1 MERRCHR
8 GSRLLR
14 RLRDASGQLRRHA
27 AALRGERA
35 AGIRRLASRKRGDLH
50 RACRDAR
57 YKRSWSHRVHH
68 DALRQRHGALRQRGR
83 IARASRPGAVRHRA
97 QPRQDH
103 HRVRGHL
110 PAVAGRTDDLLP
122 AGDYSDRRLN
132 GEDLPSDIRRRA
144 RRIRAGRR
152 ACGKTRKQLRP
163 QGEKHAHDAGNTR
176 KERRQNMLASFA
188 NAFKVPELRG
198 KILFTITILALY
210 RLGAYIPVP
219 GIPFHAF
226 ADAFQGN
233 GVAMVMLDLFT
244 GGALS
249 NFSVFALGIMPYI
262 TASIII
268 QLLQMDI
275 IPYLT
280 ELSKQGATGR
290 KKINQITRYLGIAF
304 AFIEGYA
311 FAFAFIGK
319 SGDVFEYLYIA
330 TILTAGTAFLLWLGD
345 QITQKGIGNGI
356 SLIIM
361 AGIIA
366 TLPQMFID
374 AFTGLVVFDGTA
386 QVITLGIIKF
396 ILFVIIYFAIVIGI
410 IFVQESERRVP
421 IQYANKSTSAYAN
434 SAQSFMP
441 IKINSAGVIP
451 VIFASS
457 LLTIPGI
464 LAQVIKNE
472 TFTLV
477 VEKYL
482 TYTTPVGFLI
492 YVILIFFFAYFYTF
506 IQLKPEEFAKNLQE
520 NGGYIPG
527 IRPGEETKKHISKIL
542 SRLTILGATFLVVIA
557 GLPILFSKVTSLPT
571 SVSIGGT
578 GLLIVV
584 GVALETYKQLEG
596 SILTR
601 SYKRGYSRR

>member
-1 MERRCHR
+1 MSKTMKQLFTSTNKDLRHR
-8 GSRLLR
+8 IYFTL
-14 RLRDASGQLRRHA
+14 
-27 AALRGERA
+27 
-35 AGIRRLASRKRGDLH
+35 
-50 RACRDAR
+50 
-57 YKRSWSHRVHH
+57 
-68 DALRQRHGALRQRGR
+68 GALMIFILG
-83 IARASRPGAVRHRA
+83 IS
-97 QPRQDH
+97 
-103 HRVRGHL
+103 
-110 PAVAGRTDDLLP
+110 
-122 AGDYSDRRLN
+122 
-132 GEDLPSDIRRRA
+132 IR
-144 RRIRAGRR
+144 
-152 ACGKTRKQLRP
+152 
-163 QGEKHAHDAGNTR
+163 
-176 KERRQNMLASFA
+176 
-188 NAFKVPELRG
+188 
-198 KILFTITILALY
+198 
-210 RLGAYIPVP
+210 VP
-219 GIPFHAF
+219 GT
-226 ADAFQGN
+226 Q
-233 GVAMVMLDLFT
+233 DLTSNLGFLELVNT
-244 GGALS
+244 LGGGALQ
-249 NFSVFALGIMPYI
+249 NFSIFALGVMPYI
-262 TASIII
+262 TASIIM

-275 IPYLT
+275 IPYFT
-280 ELSKQGATGR
+280 ELRKQGATGR
-290 KKINQITRYLGIAF
+290 QKLNQITRYVGIAF

-311 FAFAFIGK
+311 FAFAFIGR
-319 SGDVFEYLYIA
+319 SGDVLEYLYIA
-330 TILTAGTAFLLWLGD
+330 TVLTAGTAFLLWLGD

-374 AFTGLVVFDGTA
+374 AFNGLIAFDGTA

-396 ILFVIIYFAIVIGI
+396 ILFVFIYFAIVIGI
-410 IFVQESERRVP
+410 IFIQESERRIP
-421 IQYANKSTSAYAN
+421 IQYANKSTSAYDK

-441 IKINSAGVIP
+441 IKINTAGVIP

-457 LLTIPGI
+457 LLAIPGI

-492 YVILIFFFAYFYTF
+492 YVIFIFFFAYFYTF
-506 IQLKPEEFAKNLQE
+506 IQVKPEEFAKNLQE

-527 IRPGEETKKHISKIL
+527 IRPGEETKKHLSKIL

-557 GLPILFSKVTSLPT
+557 GLPILFSKLTSLPT